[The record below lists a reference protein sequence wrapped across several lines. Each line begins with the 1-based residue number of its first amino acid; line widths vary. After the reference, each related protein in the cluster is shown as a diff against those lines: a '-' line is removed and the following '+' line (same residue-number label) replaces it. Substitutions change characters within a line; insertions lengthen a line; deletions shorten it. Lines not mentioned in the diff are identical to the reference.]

1 MPVHHEALQLV
12 EPSATARRL
21 WWHVLSLGRAWR
33 DEPERHEGQDKA
45 GLFLFWIVS
54 GSGELRHDGQLWP
67 LAPGPRC
74 WLADMAAPRIYVP
87 GKNRKLA
94 TCGIRF
100 NHAALDAWREVL
112 LPGEFAFASRS
123 KALAAFIQAYETLA
137 GLVARRPAG
146 WEWQVH
152 ETLTRVVGA
161 LIEHRK
167 AWPSTG
173 QPVPPPVKRV
183 LDTVLASPLR
193 AWRAAELAEVAR
205 VSYSGLRA
213 LFRQV
218 QQETLQDFLQRTRLD
233 QARLLLADSR
243 LSIKE
248 AARRLDFRGED
259 YFSHWFRRHTG
270 QTPSAF
276 REVLLR

>member
-1 MPVHHEALQLV
+1 MSVHHEALRLV

-33 DEPERHEGQDKA
+33 DEPERHEAQDKA
-45 GLFLFWIVS
+45 GLFLFWVVS
-54 GSGELRHDGQLWP
+54 GCGELRHDGQLWP
-67 LAPGPRC
+67 LAPGSRC

-87 GKNRKLA
+87 GKNSRLE

-112 LPGEFAFASRS
+112 RPGEFAFSSLRS
-123 KALAAFIQAYETLA
+123 LRVVVRAYEALAE
-137 GLVARRPAG
+137 LVARRPAG

-152 ETLTRVVGA
+152 ETLTRIVGA
-161 LIEHRK
+161 LIEHRQ

-183 LDTVLASPLR
+183 LDTVLARPMRS
-193 AWRAAELAEVAR
+193 WRAGELAEVAG

-213 LFRQV
+213 LFRRA

-270 QTPSAF
+270 QTPTAF
-276 REVLLR
+276 RESLRK